1 MNQQQKCVV
10 ELRPFPMWGPH
21 LVGKADEGEDDFVID
36 FFNGEKGLTVV
47 DVGAAD
53 GVTGSNSFRL
63 ITEYGWTGLLI
74 EPHPAFTR
82 YLKKLYKMFPCNVS
96 ILEVAIDKEDGEKTF
111 HFPPMHAHGMGT
123 ISEEFRYEA
132 QKESF
137 ECPKTGLKGETA
149 VKTLTLNSVLE
160 NSELEIDEIDFL
172 SIDTEGHDLVVLES
186 LDFEKYSPK
195 IICIEQYISKVKGE
209 AERWTERLRL
219 KMKNLGYFNIKKTHS
234 NLLFS

>member
-36 FFNGEKGLTVV
+36 FFGGEKGLTVV

-53 GVTGSNSFRL
+53 GLVGSNSFRL
-63 ITEYGWTGLLI
+63 LSEFEWRGVLI
-74 EPHPAFTR
+74 EPHPAFAD
-82 YLKKLYKMFPCNVS
+82 YLRKLYEVFPCEVS
-96 ILEVAIDKEDGEKTF
+96 VHQVAIDKEEGEKMF
-111 HFPPMHAHGMGT
+111 HFPPFGAYGMGT
-123 ISEEFRYEA
+123 ISEEFRYET

-160 NSELEIDEIDFL
+160 NSELEIDKIDFL